1 MRLFATTTGAP
12 VGGVAAHA
20 EGGPPLSPHHSDSI
34 LPGSVPHAHSWAGTE
49 DLYDAVDGPPP
60 VSTEGG
66 VGEEG
71 GRVARTLGMEA
82 GSGSMQG
89 TITGART
96 SETLRRSVDDALRA
110 AGERARAGDGQH

>member
-1 MRLFATTTGAP
+1 
-12 VGGVAAHA
+12 
-20 EGGPPLSPHHSDSI
+20 
-34 LPGSVPHAHSWAGTE
+34 
-49 DLYDAVDGPPP
+49 VDGPPP